1 MNSNEQQRLQEE
13 IAELRGELGET
24 VEALAHKVDVP
35 ARAKERGNE
44 LAEQAV
50 ERGAELHQ
58 QVVER
63 GSELS
68 GALIERGKQFQA
80 RVAERGSE
88 IRDQALDTMARA
100 RETASQKTATDQWVK
115 LAGIG
120 LALLALMIITR
131 RRRVT

>member
-1 MNSNEQQRLQEE
+1 MSSSEQQRLQEE
-13 IAELRGELGET
+13 IVELRGELGET
-24 VEALAHKVDVP
+24 VEALVHKVDVP

-50 ERGAELHQ
+50 ERGVELHQ

-63 GSELS
+63 GGELS
-68 GALIERGKQFQA
+68 GQVIDWCKQFQA
-80 RVAERGSE
+80 RIVERGSE
-88 IRDQALDTMARA
+88 MRNQALGTAARA
-100 RETASQKTATDQWVK
+100 RETASQAPADQWVK
-115 LAGIG
+115 LAGVG